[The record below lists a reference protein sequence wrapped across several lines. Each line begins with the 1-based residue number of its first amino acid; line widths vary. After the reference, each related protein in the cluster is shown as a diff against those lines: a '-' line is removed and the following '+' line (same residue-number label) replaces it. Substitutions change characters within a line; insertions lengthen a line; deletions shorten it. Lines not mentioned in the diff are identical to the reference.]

1 MNYPFIIL
9 SINFKEQNKENNAEH
24 RGERQW
30 LLNVA
35 TASPHTLVA
44 KCALNET
51 MIRLIN
57 LKRVM
62 TNAVN
67 KMEVWPSAGAV
78 QAELANHPKVLG
90 ERFSGIER

>member
-1 MNYPFIIL
+1 
-9 SINFKEQNKENNAEH
+9 
-24 RGERQW
+24 
-30 LLNVA
+30 
-35 TASPHTLVA
+35 
-44 KCALNET
+44 